1 MDGIHRAR
9 RKRTPGSETVKRL
22 AHVGQFGR
30 SLRPNR
36 EVWHHALSLGLIR
49 FRGQFDY
56 AACLSVNRL
65 SNSAGLT

>member
-36 EVWHHALSLGLIR
+36 EVWHHALSPDLR
-49 FRGQFDY
+49 PARSMSVDT
-56 AACLSVNRL
+56 AARPSGGTAPVM
-65 SNSAGLT
+65 A